1 MNAFEE
7 VAVAIGRTSGLGI
20 PWLIISVLAGP
31 VAIAAPSVQ
40 AEDLLMK
47 VIEVPQ
53 GDLLTARLSGR
64 FVKLRLYGIDC
75 PEPKQ
80 RYGREA
86 RRAVAGLVYGREVV
100 ARPKGK
106 DESGRLLV
114 EILFEGGR
122 NLNHLLVQEGLAWL
136 VTSTRPSPALV
147 EIQERAQLEKRGLWQ
162 DPAPVPPWQWRA
174 SHPVK
179 KKARAR

>member
-7 VAVAIGRTSGLGI
+7 EAVDLGRTGRLAFL
-20 PWLIISVLAGP
+20 WLMVSLLAGT
-31 VAIAAPSVQ
+31 VATAAPSVQ
-40 AEDLLMK
+40 AENLLMK

-53 GDLLTARLSGR
+53 GDLLTARLDGR

-100 ARPKGK
+100 ARPKGQ

-114 EILFEGGR
+114 EIIFEGGR
-122 NLNHLLVQEGLAWL
+122 NLNQLLVQEGLAWL
-136 VTSTRPSPALV
+136 VSSTSPSPALV
-147 EIQERAQLEKRGLWQ
+147 EMQERARLEKRGLWH

-179 KKARAR
+179 KKARVR